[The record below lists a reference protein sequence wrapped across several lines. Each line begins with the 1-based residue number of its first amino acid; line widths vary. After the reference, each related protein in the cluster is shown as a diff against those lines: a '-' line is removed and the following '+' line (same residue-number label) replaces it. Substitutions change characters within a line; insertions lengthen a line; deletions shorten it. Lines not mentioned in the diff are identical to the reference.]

1 MMCLTCWADCSRA
14 EKAGTLVKRSEP
26 APFTGYLFNQKTTLD
41 IAQGWR
47 DAEEQ
52 NRIINRAYEDLKR
65 ESLESVQA
73 LQAEIETLDAALK
86 VEAKRQRRE
95 RRRKNFWTATTSIII
110 GGVIGAVIHNNAR

>member
-1 MMCLTCWADCSRA
+1 MMCLMCWADCSTA
-14 EKAGTLVKRSEP
+14 NQAGTLVKRSEP
-26 APFTGYLFNQKTTLD
+26 APFTGYLFTQKTTRD

-52 NRIINRAYEDLKR
+52 NKIINRAYEDLKR

-86 VEAKRQRRE
+86 AEAKRQRRAQ
-95 RRRKNFWTATTSIII
+95 RRRSFWSVASSLLI
-110 GGVIGAVIHNNAR
+110 GGVIGAVIHNNAN

>member
-14 EKAGTLVKRSEP
+14 EKAGTLVRQSEP
-26 APFTGYLFNQKTTLD
+26 APFTGYLFSQQTTRE

-52 NRIINRAYEDLKR
+52 CKIINKAYEDLKR

-73 LQAEIETLDAALK
+73 LQAEIESLDAALK
-86 VEAKRQRRE
+86 AEAKRQRRAT
-95 RRRKNFWTATTSIII
+95 RRRGFWSVTTTVLL
-110 GGVIGAVIHNNAR
+110 GGVIGAVIHNNAN